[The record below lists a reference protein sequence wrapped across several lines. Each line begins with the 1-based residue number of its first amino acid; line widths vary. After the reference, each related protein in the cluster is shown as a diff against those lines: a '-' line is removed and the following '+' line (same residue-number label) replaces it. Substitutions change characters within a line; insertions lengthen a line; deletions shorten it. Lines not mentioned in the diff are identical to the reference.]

1 MAAASIPATKA
12 NPTTPIHNP
21 PRTAYHATAHWREI
35 FPMEWRVFSAA
46 LHKYDT
52 RMPLY
57 ERASQ
62 QRRSEPSCRTAAL
75 SR

>member
-1 MAAASIPATKA
+1 
-12 NPTTPIHNP
+12 
-21 PRTAYHATAHWREI
+21 
-35 FPMEWRVFSAA
+35 MEWRVFSAA